1 MRAPASDDATK
12 STITC
17 KSEIKSNYVCAC
29 VPVYMR
35 RRRRRRKRR
44 WKEEAEKKKEGEII
58 RKLRRKIK
66 NDVYCLG

>member
-1 MRAPASDDATK
+1 
-12 STITC
+12 
-17 KSEIKSNYVCAC
+17 
-29 VPVYMR
+29 MR